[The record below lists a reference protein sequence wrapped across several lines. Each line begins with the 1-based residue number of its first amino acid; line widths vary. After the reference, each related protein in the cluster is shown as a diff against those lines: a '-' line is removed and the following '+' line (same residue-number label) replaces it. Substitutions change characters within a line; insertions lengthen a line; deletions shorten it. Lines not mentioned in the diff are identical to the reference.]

1 MDYVVTLFIFGAVV
15 LLTTWLPLAL
25 KRMPLSLPICCIVIG
40 VILALSPFT
49 PLPQRNPLENIGW
62 AEHLTELVVIVALMG
77 AGLKIDRPV
86 GWKRWMVTWRL
97 LAIAMPISIAAIALL
112 GWQLLSLP
120 LASALLLGAALA
132 PTDPVLAADVQVGPP
147 QTGEEDDIRF
157 ALTSEAG
164 LNDGLSF
171 PFVMAA
177 IAIAGTTSS
186 TGWIGHWLAVDVVWK
201 LVAGAGMGWLAGRV
215 LAYFTFQVPKAGQLA
230 KTGDGLAALGF
241 TCLSYAATE
250 LVGGYGFVAVFVSAL
265 TLRSVERESSF
276 HGELHD
282 FGEQIERLLMMV
294 LLVCFG
300 AVIAEGTLLSHAD
313 WRVVMVAV
321 VTLAVVR
328 PLAGWIS
335 LIGCRQPTAEK
346 AIIAV
351 FGIRGLGSIYYLA
364 YATERAKF
372 EQVETLWAT
381 VFMIILISIVV
392 HGIAVTPIMRW
403 IDRERG
409 VDSMR
414 PMNAIHQ
421 QVEGK
426 TKVADT

>member
-1 MDYVVTLFIFGAVV
+1 MDYVVTLFIFGVVV

-25 KRMPLSLPICCIVIG
+25 KRIPLSLPICCIVIG
-40 VILALSPFT
+40 ILLSLSPFT
-49 PLPQRNPLENIGW
+49 PLPQRNPLENVGW

-77 AGLKIDRPV
+77 AGLKIDRPL
-86 GWKRWMVTWRL
+86 GWRRWMVTWRL
-97 LAIAMPISIAAIALL
+97 LGVAMPLSIGAIAFL
-112 GWQLLSLP
+112 GWALLSLP
-120 LASALLLGAALA
+120 PASALLLGAALA

-177 IAIAGTTSS
+177 IAIAGASS
-186 TGWIGHWLAVDVVWK
+186 QIDWIGHWLVVDVLWK
-201 LVAGAGMGWLAGRV
+201 LVAGTGMGWLAGRA
-215 LAYFTFQVPKAGQLA
+215 LAHLTFRLPKAGQLA

-241 TCLSYAATE
+241 TCVSYAATE
-250 LVGGYGFVAVFVSAL
+250 LVGGYGFVAVFISAL
-265 TLRSVERESSF
+265 TLRSVERGSTF
-276 HGELHD
+276 HSELHD

-300 AVIAEGTLLSHAD
+300 AVLAEGTLLSQVD
-313 WRVVMVAV
+313 WRIVVVAV
-321 VTLAVVR
+321 LTLAIIR

-335 LIGCRQPTAEK
+335 LFGCHQPKAEK

-364 YATERAKF
+364 FATQRAKF
-372 EQVETLWAT
+372 EHIESLWAT
-381 VFMIILISIVV
+381 VFMIILISVIV
-392 HGIAVTPIMRW
+392 HGIAVTPVMRW

-414 PMNAIHQ
+414 PMRGTRAN
-421 QVEGK
+421 E
-426 TKVADT
+426 